1 MYAQCVR
8 MFGWAVVRK
17 MREGKK
23 NVAGEEGCSI
33 TDFMGGGKKT
43 LFWFIHLFKAFNWAC
58 MQARTRTGAMRY
70 VRFVEGISLDGWRWT
85 WLPPLSSSGMLTS
98 VEGTGRLWNN
108 SMSRG
113 TWLKDGE
120 WVEMK
125 EMNVKMRVLRD
136 ESTGC
141 RYLIATPRRPL
152 SLTPLSGSLYLVIS
166 FV

>member
-1 MYAQCVR
+1 
-8 MFGWAVVRK
+8 
-17 MREGKK
+17 
-23 NVAGEEGCSI
+23 
-33 TDFMGGGKKT
+33 
-43 LFWFIHLFKAFNWAC
+43 
-58 MQARTRTGAMRY
+58 
-70 VRFVEGISLDGWRWT
+70 
-85 WLPPLSSSGMLTS
+85 
-98 VEGTGRLWNN
+98 
-108 SMSRG
+108 MSRG